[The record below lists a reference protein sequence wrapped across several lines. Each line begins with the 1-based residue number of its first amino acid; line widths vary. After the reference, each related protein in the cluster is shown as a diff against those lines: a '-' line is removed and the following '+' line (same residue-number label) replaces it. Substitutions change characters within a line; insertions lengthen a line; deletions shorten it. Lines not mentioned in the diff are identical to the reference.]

1 MEQAYPGISIPNM
14 ANLLALVFILST
26 SRSLGGTGSMH
37 VSVWLVKGLEA
48 AEMEWV
54 II

>member
-1 MEQAYPGISIPNM
+1 M

-26 SRSLGGTGSMH
+26 SSSLGGTRSMR

-48 AEMEWV
+48 VEMEWV